1 VSANSPEEFS
11 THSGPAATRRTV
23 LKGGVAAAVALT
35 TAGPATAAEA
45 AVAPPGT
52 VSATPFGTPTAATP
66 EPAVAITAV
75 RGDRAGG
82 WAPQARSEVVARNGV
97 VATSQSVAAQAGL
110 RILQDGGNAADA
122 AVATAAM
129 LGLVEPESAGIG
141 GDMFALHY
149 SARDRKVHGIN
160 ASGWA
165 PKAWTP
171 EYFRQRGFT
180 AATGM
185 PELGIDTVTV
195 PGAADGWAQL
205 LDRFGS
211 KGFDTV
217 LAPAVRLAEEGF
229 GVTERIHHD
238 WAATAEELAK
248 DPDSAHT
255 FLVDGKAP
263 ALYSVFRNP
272 ELARAYRALQRHGR
286 DAVYRGEI
294 GDAII
299 AKSRRSGGALTR
311 ADLAEFHAE
320 WVEPIQVNFHG
331 YDVHQIPPNTQG
343 FATLIMLNIAEQLA
357 PVRGFDLAKLG
368 PRSPQFWHLLVEAK
382 KLAYSELHRY
392 NADPRFA
399 RVPLDRLLSKDFA
412 ADLCRRIDPAKATP
426 PEVRG
431 TVHSGTVYLTAADR
445 WGNMTSFIYS
455 VFESFGSGLTVPG
468 YGFPLQNRGALFSL
482 DPASPNVVAPRKR
495 PFHTLIPAFVTKD
508 GRPVLS
514 FGNMG
519 GAVQAQ
525 AQAAE
530 LVSMI
535 VLGMSPQAAS
545 DAARFRHDQLNNVLS
560 LESGLHALVGAQ
572 LAAMGHDVRTIDGS
586 PVGGFQAI
594 HFTPSDPAQWPAA
607 TGGNGPVNGVYRAS
621 SDHRKDGSAV
631 GW

>member
-1 VSANSPEEFS
+1 MV
-11 THSGPAATRRTV
+11 
-23 LKGGVAAAVALT
+23 
-35 TAGPATAAEA
+35 
-45 AVAPPGT
+45 
-52 VSATPFGTPTAATP
+52 
-66 EPAVAITAV
+66 
-75 RGDRAGG
+75 
-82 WAPQARSEVVARNGV
+82 ARSGV
-97 VATSQSVAAQAGL
+97 HATSQSVAAQAGL

-455 VFESFGSGLTVPG
+455 VF
-468 YGFPLQNRGALFSL
+468 
-482 DPASPNVVAPRKR
+482 
-495 PFHTLIPAFVTKD
+495 
-508 GRPVLS
+508 
-514 FGNMG
+514 
-519 GAVQAQ
+519 
-525 AQAAE
+525 
-530 LVSMI
+530 
-535 VLGMSPQAAS
+535 
-545 DAARFRHDQLNNVLS
+545 
-560 LESGLHALVGAQ
+560 
-572 LAAMGHDVRTIDGS
+572 
-586 PVGGFQAI
+586 
-594 HFTPSDPAQWPAA
+594 
-607 TGGNGPVNGVYRAS
+607 
-621 SDHRKDGSAV
+621 
-631 GW
+631 